1 MRKIPS
7 SDNEAASDDDAMV
20 QKYRNPRKKRKQTRS
35 NSPVLDDMFDEEEE
49 ADFNHNDDDL
59 ESDQENT
66 SPEKPIPS
74 NLRKKTKS
82 AGKSVDNQDE
92 TPRSRASASQSA
104 SKTQSSLN
112 NRNQARPNAN
122 IEYQAP
128 PHSNNQAGSS
138 RPTPPVLTF
147 AAALNPERKAA
158 IYTSFKVAALTV
170 DLFPVPG
177 APQQVI
183 AWQAFAKMLG
193 NGNSVTQ
200 TKDQYSADKLAIFNY
215 DDILNRAAKFIKAN
229 NPYNLPEGSEG
240 AAAAAA
246 DLITTDSKYL
256 FVSKVSSSGRL
267 LLQSQFLSPA
277 FLRVA
282 THIATDSSVS
292 NIRNFRELSKH
303 PEFMFACAAVTRH
316 LLERIALQQTGT
328 FNESCSSALVYSEYM
343 EILADSSTQ
352 AKMEQKAERFH
363 SELEKKIKK
372 KPDVGGQKCD
382 SDVGSDSEAN

>member
-1 MRKIPS
+1 MRKILS
-7 SDNEAASDDDAMV
+7 SDNEAASDDDAIEAQIHRPKCKV
-20 QKYRNPRKKRKQTRS
+20 TSKTDHSRNQCKKRKQTRS
-35 NSPVLDDMFDEEEE
+35 NSPALDDMFDDEE
-49 ADFNHNDDDL
+49 ADFNDNDDDM
-59 ESDQENT
+59 
-66 SPEKPIPS
+66 EKRLHL
-74 NLRKKTKS
+74 N
-82 AGKSVDNQDE
+82 
-92 TPRSRASASQSA
+92 QSA

-112 NRNQARPNAN
+112 NRNHNAN
-122 IEYQAP
+122 IEYQTP

-147 AAALNPERKAA
+147 AAALNPECKAA

-177 APQQVI
+177 APQQVS

-193 NGNSVTQ
+193 NGSSVTQ

-215 DDILNRAAKFIKAN
+215 FINAN
-229 NPYNLPEGSEG
+229 NPYNLPEGSKG

-292 NIRNFRELSKH
+292 NISNFRELSKH

-352 AKMEQKAERFH
+352 AKMEQKAERFY

-382 SDVGSDSEAN
+382 SDVGSDAEAN

>member
-1 MRKIPS
+1 MLLTP
-7 SDNEAASDDDAMV
+7 
-20 QKYRNPRKKRKQTRS
+20 
-35 NSPVLDDMFDEEEE
+35 NSIL
-49 ADFNHNDDDL
+49 
-59 ESDQENT
+59 
-66 SPEKPIPS
+66 PI
-74 NLRKKTKS
+74 
-82 AGKSVDNQDE
+82 
-92 TPRSRASASQSA
+92 
-104 SKTQSSLN
+104 
-112 NRNQARPNAN
+112 NR
-122 IEYQAP
+122 
-128 PHSNNQAGSS
+128 
-138 RPTPPVLTF
+138 
-147 AAALNPERKAA
+147 RKAA

-215 DDILNRAAKFIKAN
+215 HMTKTQKYRSDILNRAAKFIKAN

-352 AKMEQKAERFH
+352 AKMEQKAERFYL
-363 SELEKKIKK
+363 ELEKKIKK

-382 SDVGSDSEAN
+382 SDVGSDAEAN